1 MGNGA
6 YEDGRAVSLREGLW
20 LMISLLVFLLA
31 ILAVPTLL
39 VSFLPDNSPQEMTP
53 SVQEIPRDADE
64 TVIRVFLSE
73 EKRVI
78 RVPLERYVRGVV
90 AAEMPA
96 DFHMEALKAQAL
108 AARTYIVDRLR
119 SGDFSDM
126 EALGAEA
133 RGAHVSDSVQ
143 HQAYRTDEQLKKSWG
158 DRYAAY
164 SSQINRAV
172 LDTRGKVILYK
183 GEPIYAAFFSTSNG
197 RTENSED
204 VFSTS
209 FPYLRS
215 VPSPWDEKS
224 PRFLNEKT
232 ISLDDFFQ
240 RMEKA
245 TGKRVAV
252 SASSGSNWI
261 RILERTSGKRIKTL
275 QIGDQTFTG
284 RQVREALGL
293 ASTDFTWTIE
303 GGRIRFRSKGYGH
316 GVGMSQWGA
325 NLLAHQGKSAEDI
338 VRHYYRGVEIGSL
351 DAVLSQAS
359 KKN

>member
-1 MGNGA
+1 MF
-6 YEDGRAVSLREGLW
+6 
-20 LMISLLVFLLA
+20 LLVT
-31 ILAVPTLL
+31 LAVPALL
-39 VSFLPDNSPQEMTP
+39 VSFTSEALEGRRPPVADDLPSDPGEP
-53 SVQEIPRDADE
+53 IV
-64 TVIRVFLSE
+64 RVFLTG

-78 RVPLERYVRGVV
+78 SVPLEQYVRGVV

-119 SGDFSDM
+119 SGNFDDM
-126 EALGAEA
+126 EAMGSEA
-133 RGAHVSDSVQ
+133 RGAHVSDSVL
-143 HQAYRTDEQLKKSWG
+143 HQAYLTDEQLKKSWG
-158 DRYAAY
+158 DRYAVY
-164 SSQINRAV
+164 SSRINRAV
-172 LDTRGKVILYK
+172 LSTRGKIILYE

-204 VFSTS
+204 VFSKS

-232 ISLDDFFQ
+232 LALEDFFQ
-240 RMEKA
+240 QMEKA

-252 SASSGSNWI
+252 PTSSGGNWI
-261 RILERTSGKRIKTL
+261 RILERSSGNRIKTL

-293 ASTDFTWTIE
+293 SSTDFTWTI
-303 GGRIRFRSKGYGH
+303 GRGWIRFQSKGYGH

-325 NLLAHQGKSAEDI
+325 HLLAHQGKRAEEI
-338 VRHYYRGVEIGSL
+338 VRHYYRGVEIGAL
-351 DAVLSQAS
+351 DPVLSRVAE
-359 KKN
+359 KNW

>member
-1 MGNGA
+1 
-6 YEDGRAVSLREGLW
+6 
-20 LMISLLVFLLA
+20 
-31 ILAVPTLL
+31 
-39 VSFLPDNSPQEMTP
+39 
-53 SVQEIPRDADE
+53 
-64 TVIRVFLSE
+64 
-73 EKRVI
+73 
-78 RVPLERYVRGVV
+78 
-90 AAEMPA
+90 
-96 DFHMEALKAQAL
+96 
-108 AARTYIVDRLR
+108 
-119 SGDFSDM
+119 
-126 EALGAEA
+126 
-133 RGAHVSDSVQ
+133 
-143 HQAYRTDEQLKKSWG
+143 
-158 DRYAAY
+158 
-164 SSQINRAV
+164 
-172 LDTRGKVILYK
+172 
-183 GEPIYAAFFSTSNG
+183 
-197 RTENSED
+197 
-204 VFSTS
+204 
-209 FPYLRS
+209 
-215 VPSPWDEKS
+215 
-224 PRFLNEKT
+224 
-232 ISLDDFFQ
+232 
-240 RMEKA
+240 KA